1 MVFSTFLK
9 TNIESLGVTPKQ
21 KIKQDFIHYKQ
32 VLNWSGK
39 SDLIY
44 ENLIDNIIWIL
55 ETKYAKFNLRYT
67 SSLVAYNEL
76 NIILSQQ
83 LPQWLF
89 IQKKQ
94 ALENLDTFAD
104 LNNWGSVV
112 KDRITRAINGNES
125 GSSLSSYVPIDNVNA
140 DPYEKN
146 GTEKRAYSNDEV
158 DETKQTVD
166 YLYWFS
172 RMKWQ
177 TASIDLNTILKP
189 YLGLFILVANTD
201 LATPIKEDQFETL
214 QNQIVSTNDR
224 IDQVVTAVDD
234 EIERVDSKID
244 REVRRVDREVERVDR
259 DISSIRTEIANQ
271 DLDNVA
277 RRNVDNTF
285 TSQNVFENR
294 VFFNNEVITQSV
306 ELSQPP
312 TNPNHAIPLG
322 TAEALVNDAKNELN
336 NFIETVSNNTV
347 QNRTDIDSLQ
357 SSVISNASSISRLQN
372 TVNGIAQ
379 VKKRIVNLSQMSL
392 RSAYNINNARFQNY
406 NFLLDIDYK
415 RVVAMLPVMNGGTT
429 PDLVICAPKIFNNNY
444 IELPFLLM
452 GSNGQPFN
460 VGGHIVILYI

>member
-67 SSLVAYNEL
+67 TSLVAYNEL

-214 QNQIVSTNDR
+214 QNQIVNTNDR
-224 IDQVVTAVDD
+224 IEQVVSAVDV

-244 REVRRVDREVERVDR
+244 REVRRVDSKVDREVRRVDG
-259 DISSIRTEIANQ
+259 DISSIRSDIASH
-271 DLDNVA
+271 DLNNVA
-277 RRNVDNTF
+277 RRNTENTF
-285 TSQNVFENR
+285 TNQNVFEQR
-294 VFFNNEVITQSV
+294 VFFNGEVITQSV
-306 ELSQPP
+306 ELEQPP
-312 TNPNHAIPLG
+312 SNPNHAIPLG
-322 TAEALVNDAKNELN
+322 TAETLVNEAKDELN
-336 NFIETVSNNTV
+336 NFIGSVSNNTV
-347 QNRTDIDSLQ
+347 QNAGAIAALESKSVKTVTVNFSQLRRIQDIDKG
-357 SSVISNASSISRLQN
+357 NR
-372 TVNGIAQ
+372 T
-379 VKKRIVNLSQMSL
+379 
-392 RSAYNINNARFQNY
+392 RFQNY
-406 NFLLDIDYK
+406 NYYLDIDYR
-415 RVVAMLPVMNGGTT
+415 RVVAILPVINGGTT
-429 PDLVICAPKIFNNNY
+429 PQYVICSPKIYTNGW
-444 IELPFLLM
+444 IELVCVHFDI
-452 GSNGQPFN
+452 SISFN
-460 VGGHIVILYI
+460 IGGHLKILYI

>member
-244 REVRRVDREVERVDR
+244 REVRRVDSKIDREVGRVDREVGRVDR
-259 DISSIRTEIANQ
+259 DISSIRTEIASH
-271 DLDNVA
+271 DLNNVA
-277 RRNVDNTF
+277 RRNTENTF
-285 TSQNVFENR
+285 TNQNVFENR

-322 TAEALVNDAKNELN
+322 TAEALVNEAKDEINHS
-336 NFIETVSNNTV
+336 IDIVSNNTLQNADAIAALEGKSV
-347 QNRTDIDSLQ
+347 KTMTINFSQLRLIQEIDKGNRT
-357 SSVISNASSISRLQN
+357 
-372 TVNGIAQ
+372 
-379 VKKRIVNLSQMSL
+379 
-392 RSAYNINNARFQNY
+392 RFQNY
-406 NFLLDIDYK
+406 NYQLPITYS
-415 RVVAMLPVMNGGTT
+415 RVVAVVPIINGGTT
-429 PDLVICAPKIFNNNY
+429 PERMICSPKVFTNNW
-444 IELPFLLM
+444 IELVCVHYDI
-452 GSNGQPFN
+452 SIRFN
-460 VGGHIVILYI
+460 IGGHLKILYI

>member
-21 KIKQDFIHYKQ
+21 KIKEDFIHYKQ

-224 IDQVVTAVDD
+224 IDQVVTAVDG

-244 REVRRVDREVERVDR
+244 REVRRVDSKIDREVGRVDREVERVDR
-259 DISSIRTEIANQ
+259 DISSIRSDIASH
-271 DLDNVA
+271 DLNNVA
-277 RRNVDNTF
+277 RRNTENTF
-285 TSQNVFENR
+285 TNQNVFEQR
-294 VFFNNEVITQSV
+294 VFFNGEVITQSV
-306 ELSQPP
+306 ELEQPP

-322 TAEALVNDAKNELN
+322 TAEALVNEAKDELN
-336 NFIETVSNNTV
+336 NFIGSVSNNTLQNADAIAALESKSV
-347 QNRTDIDSLQ
+347 KTMTINFSQLRLIQEIDKGNRT
-357 SSVISNASSISRLQN
+357 
-372 TVNGIAQ
+372 
-379 VKKRIVNLSQMSL
+379 
-392 RSAYNINNARFQNY
+392 RFQNY
-406 NFLLDIDYK
+406 NYQLPITYS
-415 RVVAMLPVMNGGTT
+415 RVVAVVPIINGGTT
-429 PDLVICAPKIFNNNY
+429 PEKMICSPKVFTNNW
-444 IELPFLLM
+444 IELVCVHYDI
-452 GSNGQPFN
+452 SIRFN
-460 VGGHIVILYI
+460 IGGHLKILYI

>member
-1 MVFSTFLK
+1 MVFSTFLN

-67 SSLVAYNEL
+67 TSLVAYNEL

-224 IDQVVTAVDD
+224 IEQVVTAVDG
-234 EIERVDSKID
+234 EVERVDSKID
-244 REVRRVDREVERVDR
+244 REVRRVDR

-285 TSQNVFENR
+285 TSQNIFENR
-294 VFFNNEVITQSV
+294 VFFNGEVITQSV
-306 ELSQPP
+306 ELEQPP
-312 TNPNHAIPLG
+312 SNPNHAIPLG
-322 TAEALVNDAKNELN
+322 TAEALVNEAKDELN
-336 NFIETVSNNTV
+336 NFIGSVSNNT
-347 QNRTDIDSLQ
+347 I
-357 SSVISNASSISRLQN
+357 QN
-372 TVNGIAQ
+372 TESIEQLKRRNDVKTMTVNF
-379 VKKRIVNLSQMSL
+379 SQMNL
-392 RSAYNINNARFQNY
+392 KANIGLNGTCFRNWNY
-406 NFLLDIDYK
+406 RLNIDYR
-415 RVVAMLPVMNGGTT
+415 RVVALVPVINGGDT
-429 PDLVICAPKIFNNNY
+429 PEYVICAPKIYTNNFIEIPCINYNSNKAFN
-444 IELPFLLM
+444 I
-452 GSNGQPFN
+452 
-460 VGGHIVILYI
+460 GGHLKILYI

>member
-244 REVRRVDREVERVDR
+244 REVRRVDSKIDREVGRVDREVERVDR
-259 DISSIRTEIANQ
+259 DISSIRSDIASH
-271 DLDNVA
+271 DLNNVA
-277 RRNVDNTF
+277 RRNTENTF
-285 TSQNVFENR
+285 TNQNVFEQR
-294 VFFNNEVITQSV
+294 VFFNGEVITQSV
-306 ELSQPP
+306 ELEQPP

-322 TAEALVNDAKNELN
+322 TAEALVNEAKDELN
-336 NFIETVSNNTV
+336 NFIGSVSNNTIQNADAIAALESKSV
-347 QNRTDIDSLQ
+347 KTMTINFSQLRLIQEIDKGNRT
-357 SSVISNASSISRLQN
+357 
-372 TVNGIAQ
+372 
-379 VKKRIVNLSQMSL
+379 
-392 RSAYNINNARFQNY
+392 RFQNY
-406 NFLLDIDYK
+406 NYQLPITYS
-415 RVVAMLPVMNGGTT
+415 RVVAVVPIINGGTT
-429 PDLVICAPKIFNNNY
+429 PEKMICSPKVFTNNW
-444 IELPFLLM
+444 IELVCVHYDI
-452 GSNGQPFN
+452 SIRFN
-460 VGGHIVILYI
+460 IGGHLKILYI

>member
-244 REVRRVDREVERVDR
+244 REVRRVDSKIDREVGRVDREVERVDR
-259 DISSIRTEIANQ
+259 DISSIRSDIASH
-271 DLDNVA
+271 DLNNVA
-277 RRNVDNTF
+277 RRNTENTF
-285 TSQNVFENR
+285 TNQNVFEQR
-294 VFFNNEVITQSV
+294 VFFNGEVITQSV
-306 ELSQPP
+306 ELEQPP

-322 TAEALVNDAKNELN
+322 TAEALVNEAKDELN
-336 NFIETVSNNTV
+336 NFIGSVSNNTLQNADAIAALESKSV
-347 QNRTDIDSLQ
+347 KTMTINFSQLRLIQEIDKGNRT
-357 SSVISNASSISRLQN
+357 
-372 TVNGIAQ
+372 
-379 VKKRIVNLSQMSL
+379 
-392 RSAYNINNARFQNY
+392 RFQNY
-406 NFLLDIDYK
+406 NYQLPITYS
-415 RVVAMLPVMNGGTT
+415 RVVAVVPIINGGTT
-429 PDLVICAPKIFNNNY
+429 PEKMICSPKVFTNNW
-444 IELPFLLM
+444 IELVCVHYDI
-452 GSNGQPFN
+452 SIRFN
-460 VGGHIVILYI
+460 IGGHLKILYI

>member
-1 MVFSTFLK
+1 MVFSTFLN

-67 SSLVAYNEL
+67 TSLVAYNEL

-214 QNQIVSTNDR
+214 QNQIVNTNDR
-224 IDQVVTAVDD
+224 IEQVVSAVDV

-244 REVRRVDREVERVDR
+244 REVRRVDSKVDREVRRVDE
-259 DISSIRTEIANQ
+259 DISSIRSDIASH
-271 DLDNVA
+271 DLNNVA
-277 RRNVDNTF
+277 RRNTENTF
-285 TSQNVFENR
+285 TNQNVFEQR
-294 VFFNNEVITQSV
+294 VFFNGEVITQSV
-306 ELSQPP
+306 ELEQPP
-312 TNPNHAIPLG
+312 SNPNHAIPLG
-322 TAEALVNDAKNELN
+322 TAEALVNEAKDELN
-336 NFIETVSNNTV
+336 NFIGSVSNNTV
-347 QNRTDIDSLQ
+347 QNAGAIAALESKSVKTVTVNFSQLRRIQDIDKG
-357 SSVISNASSISRLQN
+357 NR
-372 TVNGIAQ
+372 T
-379 VKKRIVNLSQMSL
+379 
-392 RSAYNINNARFQNY
+392 RFQNY
-406 NFLLDIDYK
+406 NYYLDIDYR
-415 RVVAMLPVMNGGTT
+415 RVVAILPVINGGTT
-429 PDLVICAPKIFNNNY
+429 PQYVICSPKIYTNGW
-444 IELPFLLM
+444 IELVCVHFDI
-452 GSNGQPFN
+452 SISFN
-460 VGGHIVILYI
+460 IGGHLKILYI

>member
-1 MVFSTFLK
+1 MVFSTFLN

-67 SSLVAYNEL
+67 TSLVAYNEL

-214 QNQIVSTNDR
+214 QNQIVNTNDR
-224 IDQVVTAVDD
+224 IEQVVSAVDV

-244 REVRRVDREVERVDR
+244 REVRRVDSKVDREVRRVDG
-259 DISSIRTEIANQ
+259 DISSIRSDIASH
-271 DLDNVA
+271 DLNNVA
-277 RRNVDNTF
+277 RRNTENTF
-285 TSQNVFENR
+285 TNQNVFEQR
-294 VFFNNEVITQSV
+294 VFFNGEVITQSV
-306 ELSQPP
+306 ELEQPP
-312 TNPNHAIPLG
+312 SNPNHAIPLG
-322 TAEALVNDAKNELN
+322 TAEALVNEAKDELN
-336 NFIETVSNNTV
+336 NFIGSVSNNTV
-347 QNRTDIDSLQ
+347 QNAGAIAALESKSVKTVTVNFSQLRRIQDIDKG
-357 SSVISNASSISRLQN
+357 NR
-372 TVNGIAQ
+372 T
-379 VKKRIVNLSQMSL
+379 
-392 RSAYNINNARFQNY
+392 RFQNY
-406 NFLLDIDYK
+406 NYYLDIDYR
-415 RVVAMLPVMNGGTT
+415 RVVAILPVINGGTT
-429 PDLVICAPKIFNNNY
+429 PQYVICSPKIYTNGW
-444 IELPFLLM
+444 IELVCVHFDI
-452 GSNGQPFN
+452 SISFN
-460 VGGHIVILYI
+460 IGGHLKILYI

>member
-1 MVFSTFLK
+1 MVFSTFLN

-67 SSLVAYNEL
+67 TSLVAYNEL

-214 QNQIVSTNDR
+214 QNQIVNTNDR
-224 IDQVVTAVDD
+224 IEQVVSAVDA

-244 REVRRVDREVERVDR
+244 REVRRVDR
-259 DISSIRTEIANQ
+259 DIASIRTDINNY
-271 DLDNVA
+271 DLSNVA
-277 RRNVDNTF
+277 RRNTENTF
-285 TSQNVFENR
+285 TNQNVFEQR
-294 VFFNNEVITQSV
+294 VFFNGEVITQSV
-306 ELSQPP
+306 ELEQPP

-322 TAEALVNDAKNELN
+322 TAEALVNEAKDELN
-336 NFIETVSNNTV
+336 NFIGSVSDNTV

-357 SSVISNASSISRLQN
+357 RSVASNTSSISNLQN
-372 TVNGIAQ
+372 KVANIANL
-379 VKKRIVNLSQMSL
+379 KTKIVNFSQLQWREGFSVG
-392 RSAYNINNARFQNY
+392 SNIRFQNY
-406 NFLLDIDYK
+406 NYLLDIRHS
-415 RVVAMLPVMNGGTT
+415 RVVSMT
-429 PDLVICAPKIFNNNY
+429 PIIGPRWVAPELIICTPKLYDNNY
-444 IELPFLLM
+444 IEVGFTM
-452 GSNGQPFN
+452 FVRNTINGFN
-460 VGGHIVILYI
+460 LGDGYILIWYI

>member
-67 SSLVAYNEL
+67 TSLVAYNEL

-214 QNQIVSTNDR
+214 QNQIVNTNDR
-224 IDQVVTAVDD
+224 IEQVVSAVDV

-244 REVRRVDREVERVDR
+244 REVRRVDSKVDREVRRVDG
-259 DISSIRTEIANQ
+259 DISSIRSDIASH
-271 DLDNVA
+271 DLNNVA
-277 RRNVDNTF
+277 RRNTENTF
-285 TSQNVFENR
+285 TNQNVFEQR
-294 VFFNNEVITQSV
+294 VFFNGEVITQSV
-306 ELSQPP
+306 ELEQPP
-312 TNPNHAIPLG
+312 SNPNHAIPLG
-322 TAEALVNDAKNELN
+322 TAEALVNEAKDELN
-336 NFIETVSNNTV
+336 NFIGSVSNNTV
-347 QNRTDIDSLQ
+347 QNAGAIAALESKSVKTVTVNFSQLRRIQDIDKG
-357 SSVISNASSISRLQN
+357 NR
-372 TVNGIAQ
+372 T
-379 VKKRIVNLSQMSL
+379 
-392 RSAYNINNARFQNY
+392 RFQNY
-406 NFLLDIDYK
+406 NYYLDIDYR
-415 RVVAMLPVMNGGTT
+415 RVVAILPVINGGTT
-429 PDLVICAPKIFNNNY
+429 PQYVICSPKIYTNGW
-444 IELPFLLM
+444 IELVCVHFDI
-452 GSNGQPFN
+452 SISFN
-460 VGGHIVILYI
+460 IGGHLKILYI

>member
-1 MVFSTFLK
+1 MVFSTFLN

-67 SSLVAYNEL
+67 TSLVAYNEL

-201 LATPIKEDQFETL
+201 LATPIKEDQYVTL
-214 QNQIVSTNDR
+214 QNQIVNTNDR
-224 IDQVVTAVDD
+224 IEQVVTAVDGEIERVD
-234 EIERVDSKID
+234 GKIERVDSKID
-244 REVRRVDREVERVDR
+244 REVRRVDR

-294 VFFNNEVITQSV
+294 VFFNGEVITQSV
-306 ELSQPP
+306 ELEQPP
-312 TNPNHAIPLG
+312 SNPNHAIPLG

-336 NFIETVSNNTV
+336 HFIGTVSNNTV
-347 QNRTDIDSLQ
+347 QNADSIEQLKRRNDVKTMTINFSQLRLIQDIDKG
-357 SSVISNASSISRLQN
+357 NR
-372 TVNGIAQ
+372 T
-379 VKKRIVNLSQMSL
+379 
-392 RSAYNINNARFQNY
+392 RFQNY
-406 NFLLDIDYK
+406 NYQLSIEYR
-415 RVVAMLPVMNGGTT
+415 RVVAVVPIINGGTT
-429 PDLVICAPKIFNNNY
+429 PERMICSPKVFTNNW
-444 IELPFLLM
+444 IEL
-452 GSNGQPFN
+452 SCVHYDTATTFN
-460 VGGHIVILYI
+460 IGGHLKILYI

>member
-244 REVRRVDREVERVDR
+244 REVRRVDSKIDREVGRVDREVERVDR

-306 ELSQPP
+306 ELEQPP

-322 TAEALVNDAKNELN
+322 TAEALVNEAKDELN
-336 NFIETVSNNTV
+336 NFIGSVSNNTIQNADAIAALESKSV
-347 QNRTDIDSLQ
+347 KTMTINFSELRLIQEIDKGNRT
-357 SSVISNASSISRLQN
+357 
-372 TVNGIAQ
+372 
-379 VKKRIVNLSQMSL
+379 
-392 RSAYNINNARFQNY
+392 RFQNY
-406 NFLLDIDYK
+406 NYQLPITYS
-415 RVVAMLPVMNGGTT
+415 RVVAVVPIINGGTT
-429 PDLVICAPKIFNNNY
+429 PERMICSPKVFTNNW
-444 IELPFLLM
+444 IELVCVHYDI
-452 GSNGQPFN
+452 SIRFN
-460 VGGHIVILYI
+460 IGGHLKILYI